1 MSRFFQFLW
10 LAALTMFGVMGGS
23 ACAAEAG
30 AEHGL
35 EQAAPHLFSIPLPG
49 GIELPVSNSML
60 MLFLAVLLIGVVV
73 WSATRSMRILPSR
86 LQNAVEYFFE
96 TLYNFVK
103 SLLGPRLTRKY
114 FWYFGTIFTIILVS
128 NYMGL
133 LPGVGTVTYHGVP
146 LFRGANADM
155 NVTMFLGIF
164 YALMWLYW
172 SIREQG
178 LKGFF
183 MHLFGPKGRLPGFM
197 GFVLVFIFI
206 FVGLVDVLSIT
217 IRPIALAARLYGNI
231 YAGETIIDTMAHM
244 FGPVL
249 SALCVLPFLAIELL
263 VGFIQ
268 ALVFLLLTAIFL
280 KLQVGDDD
288 AHGHTSK
295 NEEKELSVPD
305 HGRPVGERSTKN
317 INHTNNMIDPI
328 AMTSLA
334 ELSGNV
340 GFGLVTIGAGLGI
353 GLIGAKAA
361 EATGRNPGASSPIMV
376 IAITLAA
383 LIEGVALI
391 SIFVK

>member
-10 LAALTMFGVMGGS
+10 LAAVAVPGMMGGS
-23 ACAAEAG
+23 ACAAEES

-73 WSATRSMRILPSR
+73 WSATRAMRILPSR
-86 LQNAVEYFFE
+86 FQNAVEYFFE
-96 TLYNFVK
+96 TLYNFVE

-133 LPGVGTVTYHGVP
+133 LPGVGTITYDGVP

-183 MHLFGPKGRLPGFM
+183 IHLFGPKGRLPGFM
-197 GFVLVFIFI
+197 GFVLVLIFI

-249 SALCVLPFLAIELL
+249 SSLCVLPFLAIELL

-280 KLQVGDDD
+280 KLQVGDGDS
-288 AHGHTSK
+288 HGHAAK
-295 NEEKELSVPD
+295 DEEKEPPA
-305 HGRPVGERSTKN
+305 PV
-317 INHTNNMIDPI
+317 
-328 AMTSLA
+328 SLPP
-334 ELSGNV
+334 G
-340 GFGLVTIGAGLGI
+340 
-353 GLIGAKAA
+353 KA
-361 EATGRNPGASSPIMV
+361 P
-376 IAITLAA
+376 
-383 LIEGVALI
+383 
-391 SIFVK
+391 

>member
-1 MSRFFQFLW
+1 MVR
-10 LAALTMFGVMGGS
+10 
-23 ACAAEAG
+23 
-30 AEHGL
+30 H
-35 EQAAPHLFSIPLPG
+35 PLYAHPAFPFTECG
-49 GIELPVSNSML
+49 GIL
-60 MLFLAVLLIGVVV
+60 
-73 WSATRSMRILPSR
+73 
-86 LQNAVEYFFE
+86 FE
-96 TLYNFVK
+96 TLYNFVQ

-133 LPGVGTVTYHGVP
+133 LPGVGTITYHGVP

-183 MHLFGPKGRLPGFM
+183 IHLFGPKGRLPGFM

-249 SALCVLPFLAIELL
+249 SSLCVLPFLAIELL

-280 KLQVGDDD
+280 KLQVGDDN
-288 AHGHTSK
+288 AHGHVSK
-295 NEEKELSVPD
+295 MRRRNFPCRTACRLEKPHKPYRQLSVPD
-305 HGRPVGERSTKN
+305 HGQPVGERSTK
-317 INHTNNMIDPI
+317 T
-328 AMTSLA
+328 
-334 ELSGNV
+334 
-340 GFGLVTIGAGLGI
+340 
-353 GLIGAKAA
+353 
-361 EATGRNPGASSPIMV
+361 
-376 IAITLAA
+376 
-383 LIEGVALI
+383 
-391 SIFVK
+391 

>member
-217 IRPIALAARLYGNI
+217 IRPFALAARLYGNI

-295 NEEKELSVPD
+295 NEEKELPVPD
-305 HGRPVGERSTKN
+305 SPPPG
-317 INHTNNMIDPI
+317 
-328 AMTSLA
+328 
-334 ELSGNV
+334 
-340 GFGLVTIGAGLGI
+340 
-353 GLIGAKAA
+353 KA
-361 EATGRNPGASSPIMV
+361 S
-376 IAITLAA
+376 
-383 LIEGVALI
+383 
-391 SIFVK
+391 

>member
-1 MSRFFQFLW
+1 MVR
-10 LAALTMFGVMGGS
+10 
-23 ACAAEAG
+23 
-30 AEHGL
+30 H
-35 EQAAPHLFSIPLPG
+35 PLHAHPAFPFTECG
-49 GIELPVSNSML
+49 GIL
-60 MLFLAVLLIGVVV
+60 
-73 WSATRSMRILPSR
+73 
-86 LQNAVEYFFE
+86 FE
-96 TLYNFVK
+96 TLYNFVQ

-133 LPGVGTVTYHGVP
+133 LPGVGTITYHGVP

-183 MHLFGPKGRLPGFM
+183 IHLFGPKGRLPGFM

-249 SALCVLPFLAIELL
+249 SSLCVLPFLAIELL

-280 KLQVGDDD
+280 KLQVGDDN
-288 AHGHTSK
+288 AHGHASK
-295 NEEKELSVPD
+295 NEEKELPVPDRLPPGKPHKPYRQLSVPD
-305 HGRPVGERSTKN
+305 HGQPVGERSTKN

>member
-103 SLLGPRLTRKY
+103 SLLG
-114 FWYFGTIFTIILVS
+114 
-128 NYMGL
+128 
-133 LPGVGTVTYHGVP
+133 PGVGTVTYHGVP

-295 NEEKELSVPD
+295 NEEKELPVPD
-305 HGRPVGERSTKN
+305 SPPPG
-317 INHTNNMIDPI
+317 
-328 AMTSLA
+328 
-334 ELSGNV
+334 
-340 GFGLVTIGAGLGI
+340 
-353 GLIGAKAA
+353 KA
-361 EATGRNPGASSPIMV
+361 S
-376 IAITLAA
+376 
-383 LIEGVALI
+383 
-391 SIFVK
+391 

>member
-10 LAALTMFGVMGGS
+10 LAALTVSGVMGGS
-23 ACAAEAG
+23 ACAAEEG

-96 TLYNFVK
+96 TLYNFVQ

-133 LPGVGTVTYHGVP
+133 LPGVGTITYHGVP

-183 MHLFGPKGRLPGFM
+183 IHLFGPKGRLPGFM
-197 GFVLVFIFI
+197 GFVPVFIFI

-249 SALCVLPFLAIELL
+249 SSLCVLPFLAIELL

-280 KLQVGDDD
+280 KLQVGDDN
-288 AHGHTSK
+288 AHGHASK
-295 NEEKELSVPD
+295 NEEKELPVPD
-305 HGRPVGERSTKN
+305 RLPPGK
-317 INHTNNMIDPI
+317 
-328 AMTSLA
+328 TS
-334 ELSGNV
+334 
-340 GFGLVTIGAGLGI
+340 
-353 GLIGAKAA
+353 
-361 EATGRNPGASSPIMV
+361 
-376 IAITLAA
+376 
-383 LIEGVALI
+383 
-391 SIFVK
+391 

>member
-206 FVGLVDVLSIT
+206 FV
-217 IRPIALAARLYGNI
+217 RAR
-231 YAGETIIDTMAHM
+231 A
-244 FGPVL
+244 
-249 SALCVLPFLAIELL
+249 
-263 VGFIQ
+263 Q
-268 ALVFLLLTAIFL
+268 
-280 KLQVGDDD
+280 
-288 AHGHTSK
+288 
-295 NEEKELSVPD
+295 
-305 HGRPVGERSTKN
+305 RPVRT
-317 INHTNNMIDPI
+317 
-328 AMTSLA
+328 AV
-334 ELSGNV
+334 SGD
-340 GFGLVTIGAGLGI
+340 
-353 GLIGAKAA
+353 
-361 EATGRNPGASSPIMV
+361 
-376 IAITLAA
+376 
-383 LIEGVALI
+383 
-391 SIFVK
+391 